1 MQLDIFD
8 DSRDLMLR
16 NDVAAALER
25 RDAAAAR
32 AAWQALQHGYP
43 HDGALAALHTLI
55 EAIDSPAPAAW
66 PDHAAACAARTQLA
80 GPIEAAAVQVYGAA
94 AATAWI
100 RPLWR
105 ALAQRASALPFQ
117 ARHSDEHAAPLWLRA
132 GDAGEAAAAVER
144 IESWRRI
151 PAPLGWMAEAKH
163 RACGLQ
169 AAWPL
174 LAELAWLAPARL
186 DALMPRLADPMLDRL
201 RARFDAT
208 FDATP
213 GAAPGHCAM
222 GPAGAAA
229 PDLAW
234 FPAWVLVEKPAL
246 ADVLGAAQ
254 PSRHTPPEQALR
266 LMVEL
271 LGLEHQGRHHDMVR
285 QRRQLR
291 DLQPGLYQAYMA
303 TR

>member
-8 DSRDLMLR
+8 DSRDVMLR

-32 AAWQALQHGYP
+32 AAWQALEHEYP
-43 HDGALAALHTLI
+43 HDAALAALRTLTD
-55 EAIDSPAPAAW
+55 AIDAEAAAPAAAW
-66 PDHAAACAARTQLA
+66 ADHAAAHAARAQLA
-80 GPIEAAAVQVYGAA
+80 GPIEAAAVQVYGPAA
-94 AATAWI
+94 AAWL

-105 ALAQRASALPFQ
+105 ALARRAAALPFQ
-117 ARHSDEHAAPLWLRA
+117 ARHADDHAAPLWLRA
-132 GDAGEAAAAVER
+132 GDAAEAAAAVER

-151 PAPLGWMAEAKH
+151 PAPLGWMAEARH

-186 DALMPRLADPMLDRL
+186 ETLMPRLADPVLDQL

-208 FDATP
+208 FEPLPESRAMWRAEPAT
-213 GAAPGHCAM
+213 
-222 GPAGAAA
+222 

-246 ADVLGAAQ
+246 ADVLGSAQ

-266 LMVEL
+266 LVVEL
-271 LGLEHQGRHHDMVR
+271 LGLEHQGRHHDLVQR
-285 QRRQLR
+285 RRQLR